1 MKRTT
6 LLGLVLLG
14 TALLTA
20 QNISVEKTYILDV
33 QSGFHPQFNA
43 DGTMLAFSSDSYV
56 GLNVYNFADKSVVK
70 VSEEA
75 GTGFQPVFSKTSD
88 KIFFKA
94 IVYKEKLRH
103 EEVKSYEFAPKKEMV
118 LLKPQRNVKQPQPYE
133 NGIVVNA
140 NNKLLKATVGATKTP
155 VPDYVWSDGSN
166 LYIYRNNKI
175 QKLNPVDG
183 ANGYIWASLSPDGK
197 NILFTAAG
205 SGTFVCDVDGKVVAK
220 LGYLNAPTWYD
231 NNFVVGMQDKDNG
244 DFVTES
250 KIVMKSINGKTEKV
264 LSDPKQI
271 SMYPTASSVAK
282 KVAYNTDKG
291 EIYVVELK

>member
-1 MKRTT
+1 M
-6 LLGLVLLG
+6 
-14 TALLTA
+14 
-20 QNISVEKTYILDV
+20 Q
-33 QSGFHPQFNA
+33 
-43 DGTMLAFSSDSYV
+43 
-56 GLNVYNFADKSVVK
+56 
-70 VSEEA
+70 
-75 GTGFQPVFSKTSD
+75 
-88 KIFFKA
+88 
-94 IVYKEKLRH
+94 
-103 EEVKSYEFAPKKEMV
+103 
-118 LLKPQRNVKQPQPYE
+118 
-133 NGIVVNA
+133 
-140 NNKLLKATVGATKTP
+140 
-155 VPDYVWSDGSN
+155 SDGSN

-291 EIYVVELK
+291 EIYVVELKQ